1 MFDGEL
7 DDDFEDEEE
16 EIDSGSELIIHGASF
31 ARSQYNSSNV
41 RGQRKNMKK
50 RKAGWKKK

>member
-1 MFDGEL
+1 MFGGDL

-31 ARSQYNSSNV
+31 ARGQYNSSNV
-41 RGQRKNMKK
+41 RGQRKNIRK
-50 RKAGWKKK
+50 RKAGGKKK